1 MLFFVGLLG
10 VIFVNKIPTM
20 GHSPIAEVAEILV
33 NFANKFIYLL
43 N

>member
-33 NFANKFIYLL
+33 NLVLTN
-43 N
+43 